1 MIKLKKIITSFIFII
16 LLLFT
21 NACKENNELDIDT
34 ILNDFADNVELV
46 SEVDADFSLPSTVK
60 ANDLTAQLTWRSN
73 SKSIQISN
81 YEAIVTRDVLDIDVT
96 LTCVISYN
104 GNNKTKNF
112 IVTVLKDTV
121 YSFVVEDGYA
131 YDNNLG
137 VEVYEDEIYNS
148 YLEVALYIVAFLKLP
163 ENYVLKSEHNRNDYT
178 DENLLSCGGD
188 VFQNREG
195 LLPKDDHYFECDILY
210 DGHGRNALRLVY
222 SIETLSVYYTTDH
235 YASFNYIYIDGSS
248 LDSIYAN

>member
-1 MIKLKKIITSFIFII
+1 MIKLKKIITSLIFII

-21 NACKENNELDIDT
+21 NACKENDELDIDT
-34 ILNDFADNVELV
+34 ILNNFADNIEVV

-188 VFQNREG
+188 IFQNREG

-210 DGHGRNALRLVY
+210 DGHSRNALRLVY
-222 SIETLSVYYTTDH
+222 SVETLSVYYTTDH

-248 LDSIYAN
+248 LESIYAN